1 MLGVCR
7 QTRLITGY
15 QVTSSYDLASFQAFA
30 DGLAPAERYC
40 SDGLLTYQQLI
51 WPNDAPHI
59 VSRGKD
65 ETHTIESI
73 NANLRTYLG
82 RLARASRCFSRTLQ
96 ALEEAVRL
104 FIYHHNRRTRFIQR
118 HPQFRHALPLSF

>member
-7 QTRLITGY
+7 DTHLISGY
-15 QVTSSYDLASFQAFA
+15 QVTPTYDLTTFQAFV
-30 DGLAPAERYC
+30 DQLAPAARYC
-40 SDGLLTYQQLI
+40 SDGLPTYQHLI

-59 VSRGKD
+59 ISRGKQ

-73 NANLRTYLG
+73 NANLRTYLA
-82 RLARASRCFSRTLQ
+82 RLGRASRCFSRTLQ

-104 FIYHHNRRTRFIQR
+104 FIYHHNRRERFIHQY
-118 HPQFRHALPLSF
+118 PQYRQALPLLF